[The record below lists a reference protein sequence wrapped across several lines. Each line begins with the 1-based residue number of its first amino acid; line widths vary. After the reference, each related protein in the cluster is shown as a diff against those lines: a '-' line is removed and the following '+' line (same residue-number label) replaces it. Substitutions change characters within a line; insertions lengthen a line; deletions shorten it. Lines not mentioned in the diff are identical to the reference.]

1 MKKTTPNK
9 KIIFQKI
16 GNVEDEIL
24 QDLKEQVERVFKP
37 FFLPVKIADSSL
49 SLLNS
54 EYNREKRYYDALM
67 LLDRIYTLAKKHG
80 YFRTLGII
88 NKDIFSKN
96 RNDIVF
102 GIARLPKAQK
112 YKENGVALISLTQ
125 LKKKSFEKSKIKD
138 TFLMRVSKEAIHE
151 LGHTF
156 DLHHCNN
163 ECIMQFSD
171 NITKSDRKPST
182 FCESCFSR
190 LCEFF
195 KQVE

>member
-1 MKKTTPNK
+1 MKNTIPNR

-16 GNVEDEIL
+16 GNIEDEIL
-24 QDLKEQVERVFKP
+24 QDLKEQVERAFKP
-37 FFLPVKIADSSL
+37 FLLTVKIADSSL
-49 SLLNS
+49 SLLSS
-54 EYNREKRYYDALM
+54 EYNREKQYYDALM
-67 LLDRIYTLAKKHG
+67 ILDRIYTLAKKHG

-102 GIARLPKAQK
+102 GIARLPRAQK
-112 YKENGVALISLTQ
+112 YNENGVALISLTQ
-125 LKKKSFEKSKIKD
+125 LQKKNFEKSNKKD

-156 DLHHCNN
+156 DLHHCDN
-163 ECIMQFSD
+163 ECIMQFSN

-182 FCESCFSR
+182 FCESCYSR
-190 LCEFF
+190 LNNYFRQKE
-195 KQVE
+195 

>member
-1 MKKTTPNK
+1 MKNTIPNR

-16 GNVEDEIL
+16 GNIEDEIL
-24 QDLKEQVERVFKP
+24 QDLKEQVERAFKP
-37 FFLPVKIADSSL
+37 FSLTVQIADSSL
-49 SLLNS
+49 SLLSS
-54 EYNREKRYYDALM
+54 EYNRKKQYYDALKM
-67 LLDRIYTLAKKHG
+67 LDRIYTLAKKHG

-102 GIARLPKAQK
+102 GIARLPRVQK
-112 YKENGVALISLTQ
+112 YNENGVALISLTQ
-125 LKKKSFEKSKIKD
+125 LQKKNFEESKRKD

-156 DLHHCNN
+156 NLHHCDN
-163 ECIMQFSD
+163 ECIMQFSN

-182 FCESCFSR
+182 FCESCYSR
-190 LCEFF
+190 LTNYFNQKE
-195 KQVE
+195 